1 MKGNGHYDG
10 QSKGG
15 ILAKAC
21 EYIMELRDCKQNLD
35 IVSKENKQLQ
45 EHVQHLKQKNLNLEK
60 ENAALLEALKKHGI
74 EPPVDF
80 FS

>member
-21 EYIMELRDCKQNLD
+21 EYIMELRDCKQNFD
-35 IVSKENKQLQ
+35 MCVKDNKHLNQQIETLKAKNQL
-45 EHVQHLKQKNLNLEK
+45 LEK
-60 ENAALLEALKKHGI
+60 EKAALLDVLKKHGVEAPSEI
-74 EPPVDF
+74 Y
-80 FS
+80 S